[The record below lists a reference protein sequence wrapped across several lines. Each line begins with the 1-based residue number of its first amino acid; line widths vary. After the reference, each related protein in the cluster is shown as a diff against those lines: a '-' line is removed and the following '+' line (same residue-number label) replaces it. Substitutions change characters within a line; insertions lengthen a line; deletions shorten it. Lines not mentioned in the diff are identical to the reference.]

1 MKSKLILNL
10 VLLLALLALIL
21 FAYLRPEEKAEPKM
35 LVTQLK
41 REDIDRIRI
50 QRENFDFRL
59 EKRNGEWFITTPYQT
74 LAQPLQVDRLLDIT
88 MATASDKF
96 PAENLAPYGI
106 DETSVRITLNDETF
120 AFGNIN
126 EITNEQYFAGD
137 EHVYLIRTFYA
148 YSLPMEPTELISTK
162 PLSDQ
167 EIPVK
172 YDFGKWQ
179 VVQKENGA
187 WSFEGAPPENNEV
200 SPSTDDVNVW
210 VNEWKLAAA
219 LSVQPY
225 EGEQR
230 GEPFTVQFSNGESA
244 TFWVI
249 ARDPEVRLVRNDVG
263 MQYVFGNDAG
273 SRLLDPY
280 RVAQR

>member
-10 VLLLALLALIL
+10 VLLLALLGLVL

-35 LVTQLK
+35 PVTQLK
-41 REDIDRIRI
+41 REDIDRIRV

-59 EKRNGEWFITTPYQT
+59 EKRNGEWFIAAPYQT
-74 LAQPLQVDRLLDIT
+74 LAQPIQVDRLLDIT
-88 MATASDKF
+88 IATASDKF

-106 DETSVRITLNDETF
+106 DETSVRITLNDELF

-162 PLSDQ
+162 LLSSQ

-179 VVQKENGA
+179 AVQKENGA
-187 WSFEGAPPENNEV
+187 WSIEGTPPGNNEV
-200 SPSTDDVNVW
+200 SPSTDDINVW
-210 VNEWKLAAA
+210 VNEWKLATA

-230 GEPFTVQFSNGESA
+230 GEPITVQFSNGESA
-244 TFWVI
+244 TFRVI
-249 ARDPEVRLVRNDVG
+249 ARDPEVRLVRTDAR